1 MALLPRQQR
10 NGKGGERKRPAAAV
24 YSSALKVRT
33 AIISFACSRSRM
45 SWSTPKLLWY
55 TKVVTFRSDKLEENE
70 QGELTMTKKYSEEFK
85 KQMVQE
91 YLKGTSYPKL
101 SKEYHVAK
109 STLVGW
115 VKKYSEECQF
125 TKPQTSPSFSENA
138 KEIHELQKR
147 IHELEKENLFLK
159 KAAAFFAKE
168 ID

>member
-1 MALLPRQQR
+1 
-10 NGKGGERKRPAAAV
+10 
-24 YSSALKVRT
+24 
-33 AIISFACSRSRM
+33 
-45 SWSTPKLLWY
+45 
-55 TKVVTFRSDKLEENE
+55 
-70 QGELTMTKKYSEEFK
+70 MTKKYSEEFK

-168 ID
+168 IDSRLIDLLMKIRISLGCAGYSSVSIFIPMLIITTGKTEKNPFCNIGNRFLNRLKLFIIIITKF